1 MTIGFDALMVIMVL
15 TSLMLL
21 GSSRLAECIRMVAIQ
36 GAALGLAPLFSHGH
50 DIHWHILL
58 LIVGSLLLKAVFFP
72 WMLFR
77 AVREAHV
84 RREIEPFVGYSTS
97 LVIGGALLLV
107 AFWLGARLPVTPDGG
122 YFLVVPMSIFMIL
135 TGLFIIISRKTAL
148 LQVLGYLVMENGIYL
163 FGVSL
168 VPEQP
173 MTVELGVLL
182 DVFVGV
188 FIMGIMIFH
197 INREFDHID
206 VGRLSTLKDSEP

>member
-1 MTIGFDALMVIMVL
+1 
-15 TSLMLL
+15 
-21 GSSRLAECIRMVAIQ
+21 
-36 GAALGLAPLFSHGH
+36 
-50 DIHWHILL
+50 
-58 LIVGSLLLKAVFFP
+58 
-72 WMLFR
+72 
-77 AVREAHV
+77 
-84 RREIEPFVGYSTS
+84 
-97 LVIGGALLLV
+97 
-107 AFWLGARLPVTPDGG
+107 
-122 YFLVVPMSIFMIL
+122 
-135 TGLFIIISRKTAL
+135 
-148 LQVLGYLVMENGIYL
+148 LGYLVMENGIYL

>member
-1 MTIGFDALMVIMVL
+1 MTLGFDALMVILVL

-21 GSSRLAECIRMVAIQ
+21 GSSRLGECIRMVAIQ
-36 GAALGLAPLFSHGH
+36 GAVLGLAGLLLHGH
-50 DIHWHILL
+50 EINGHLL
-58 LIVGSLLLKAVFFP
+58 LLGTGSIFLKAVLFP

-77 AVREAHV
+77 AMREAHV
-84 RREIEPFVGYSTS
+84 RREVDPFIGYGTS
-97 LVIGGALLLV
+97 LLIGGLSLLV
-107 AFWLGARLPVTPDGG
+107 AFWVGARLPLAAEGG
-122 YFLVVPMSIFMIL
+122 TTLVVPMSIFLIL
-135 TGLFIIISRKTAL
+135 TGLFIIISRKIAL
-148 LQVLGYLVMENGIYL
+148 MQVLGYLVLENGIFL

-173 MTVELGVLL
+173 VVVELGVLL

-206 VGRLSTLKDSEP
+206 VGRLASLKDYEP